1 MLTLAKLLTEKRF
14 VWKIIIKLIM
24 GISPLMI
31 LYVSTIVKIR
41 SLHVPEMI
49 DWLPGEAGA

>member
-14 VWKIIIKLIM
+14 VWKIMIELIM